1 MNVYRKFPEENNKNP
16 NSTTKSGFQQNENKK
31 EIKEINIKIH
41 VLCSA
46 TFIYAKAQ
54 QVATQQGSC
63 VKNEHSYLF
72 SCHV

>member
-16 NSTTKSGFQQNENKK
+16 NSTTKSGFQQDKNKK
-31 EIKEINIKIH
+31 EINKKIH

-54 QVATQQGSC
+54 QVATQQDSC
-63 VKNEHSYLF
+63 VKNEHIYLF

>member
-1 MNVYRKFPEENNKNP
+1 M
-16 NSTTKSGFQQNENKK
+16 
-31 EIKEINIKIH
+31 H

-63 VKNEHSYLF
+63 VKNEHIYLY